1 MIFVI
6 LGTHELEFKRLLQY
20 LEDMYIKEEVIIQSG
35 NTNFTSNK
43 YKVIPFLDQNDFN
56 KYIKKSTLVITHG
69 GVGSILTALRH
80 KKKVITMPRLSKY
93 NEHND
98 DHQLEICNKLSKEG
112 YTMNCT
118 DYDSLKEFIENYKK
132 IELRPYIFD
141 NSRLINFL
149 TETIDNI

>member
-20 LEDMYIKEEVIIQSG
+20 LEDMDIKEEVIIQSG
-35 NTNFTSNK
+35 NTIFTSNK

-56 KYIKKSTLVITHG
+56 KYIKESTLVITHG

-118 DYDSLKEFIENYKK
+118 DYDSLKEFIENYNK

>member
-6 LGTHELEFKRLLQY
+6 LGTHELEFKRLLKY
-20 LEDMYIKEEVIIQSG
+20 LEDMDIKEEVIIQSG

-56 KYIKKSTLVITHG
+56 KYIKESTLVITHG

>member
-20 LEDMYIKEEVIIQSG
+20 LEDMDIKEEVIIQSG

-56 KYIKKSTLVITHG
+56 KYIKESTLVITHG

>member
-20 LEDMYIKEEVIIQSG
+20 LEDMDIKEEVIIQSG

-56 KYIKKSTLVITHG
+56 KYIKESTLVITHG

-98 DHQLEICNKLSKEG
+98 DHQLEICNKLSKED

>member
-6 LGTHELEFKRLLQY
+6 LGTHELEFKRLLKY
-20 LEDMYIKEEVIIQSG
+20 LKDMDIKEEVIIQSG

-56 KYIKKSTLVITHG
+56 KYIKESTLVITHG